1 MIWLAIP
8 VLIQI
13 FCVVHVIRNGRNQGW
28 ILAIVFFPL
37 IGSAVYFIL
46 EIMPTLGTNRHVRT
60 ARAKVVS
67 MVDPERELRAAREA
81 LDVADTAANRI
92 RLADCFA
99 GLGRYGETLTLY
111 REALGMVRG
120 DDPATQVKLARALFE
135 TGAAGE
141 ALTVIDG
148 VTAGTSLGETDR
160 RALLRAKILAHLGRR
175 DEARVIYADIVTRLP
190 GEEARCRY
198 AALLIEAGDKAG
210 ARKILEEVE
219 ARMKRLDRTQRAA
232 EAQMYDWAMRA
243 LTTLRG

>member
-8 VLIQI
+8 ILIQI
-13 FCVVHVIRNGRNQGW
+13 FCVVHVIRSGRNQGW

-37 IGSAVYFIL
+37 IGSAVYFFL

-67 MVDPERELRAAREA
+67 MVDPERDLRAARDAME
-81 LDVADTAANRI
+81 VADTAANRI

-99 GLGRYGETLTLY
+99 GLERYAEALPLY
-111 REALGMVRG
+111 REALSMMRG

-148 VTAGTSLGETDR
+148 TTAGTSLGETDR
-160 RALLRAKILAHLGRR
+160 RSLLRAKILAHLGRR
-175 DEARVIYADIVTRLP
+175 DEALKLYADIVTRLP
-190 GEEARCRY
+190 GEEARCLY
-198 AALLIEAGDKAG
+198 AALLIESEDKAG
-210 ARKILEEVE
+210 ARKVLEEVE
-219 ARMKRLDRTQRAA
+219 ARMKRLDRAQRAA
-232 EAQMYDWAMRA
+232 EAQMYDWAMRELA
-243 LTTLRG
+243 TLRG